1 VIPRLVPRLARLV
14 SGLFLYGLG
23 IVVTMRANIGYA
35 PWEVFH
41 AGLGKTLGISIGS
54 ASILVGLVLVLV
66 ALALGERP
74 GLGTILNMVLIG
86 IFMDL
91 IIRLDLIPVVQLWPA
106 GIAVLI
112 LGLFIIS
119 LASYFYIGSGFGAGP
134 RDALMVALTRV
145 TRLPIGLIRG
155 VIELS
160 ATFVGWV
167 LGGVAGLGTVIA
179 GLAIGFCI
187 QLSFRILRFRPTQIV
202 HTGLAELYRSLSIP
216 QGPKV
221 LLHGKAELGDL
232 GHGEDVLEEPG
243 RDCP

>member
-1 VIPRLVPRLARLV
+1 MILGLLLRLGRLVC
-14 SGLFLYGLG
+14 GLFLYALG

-54 ASILVGLVLVLV
+54 ASILVGLALVLV
-66 ALALGERP
+66 ALMLGERP
-74 GLGTILNMVLIG
+74 GLGTILNMILIG

-91 IIRLDLIPVVQLWPA
+91 IIRLGPIPVVQGWPA
-106 GIAVLI
+106 GIAVLV

-145 TRLPIGLIRG
+145 TRLPIGLNRG
-155 VIELS
+155 LIELS
-160 ATFVGWV
+160 ATFIGWA
-167 LGGVAGLGTVIA
+167 LGGMAGIGTVIA

-187 QLSFRILRFRPTQIV
+187 QLSFRILKFRPTQVV
-202 HTGLAELYRSLSIP
+202 HTSLGELYR
-216 QGPKV
+216 
-221 LLHGKAELGDL
+221 LL
-232 GHGEDVLEEPG
+232 
-243 RDCP
+243 R